1 MGVAVTLRLFR
12 GRDAFAGCSAQECPA
27 FVIGGDVA
35 ADDGTIRWR
44 G

>member
-12 GRDAFAGCSAQECPA
+12 GRQAFAGCSANERPA
-27 FVIGGDVA
+27 FAIGGDVA
-35 ADDGTIRWR
+35 ADDGITRWR